1 MYLILGIILLLT
13 YALWTLLDRRGK
25 PPGPFGL
32 PVIGYLPFIDS
43 VKPYE
48 TLTKLAKRYGPVYS
62 LRMGQVDAVVLSS
75 PELIRDTLKREETT
89 GRAPLFITHGIMGGY
104 GIICAEGNLWRDQRR
119 LSTEWLRKMGMTKF
133 GPTRSTL
140 EARIL
145 IGVNE
150 LLQDLKRESEK
161 VFAFDPAPLLHHIL
175 GNLMNDIV
183 FGLQYERDDATWRYL
198 QHLQEEGVKHIGVSM
213 AVNFLPFLRH
223 LPSSKRIIEFLLN
236 GKAKTHK
243 IYDSIIE
250 KQRSTL
256 TAATGD
262 GYDGPEVNDPPATV
276 AQRDCILSNFLQE
289 TRRRESGGRPE
300 LAFCSDVQLRHLL
313 ADLFGAGVDT
323 TFTTLR
329 WLILF
334 LALNKDVQQRL
345 RQEMAARLQAEPCL
359 NDIDSLPYL
368 KACVAEA
375 QRLRTVVP
383 LGIPHGAVSD
393 ITIAGFKVPKNTMII
408 PLLWAVHMDPSL
420 WRNPDRF
427 DPNHFLDDAGQYVT
441 PSHFMPFQTGKR
453 MCLGDELAR
462 MILMLYTGRLFW
474 NFELDLFN
482 GDALDL
488 TGVCGITLTPPPFE
502 VVFKECSK
510 K

>member
-1 MYLILGIILLLT
+1 MYLILAAISFLSYLLWN
-13 YALWTLLDRRGK
+13 AVSRRGK
-25 PPGPFGL
+25 PPGPMGL
-32 PVIGYLPFIDS
+32 PIVGYLPFIS
-43 VKPYE
+43 STKPYV
-48 TLTKLAKRYGPVYS
+48 TLTNLGQMYGPIFS
-62 LRMGQVDAVVLSS
+62 LQMGQVDAVVLTS
-75 PELIRDTLKREETT
+75 PDLIRDTLKREETT
-89 GRAPLFITHGIMGGY
+89 GRAPLFITHGIMGGH

-145 IGVNE
+145 AGVNE

-161 VFAFDPAPLLHHIL
+161 VFAFDPAPLVHHIL

-183 FGLQYERDDATWRYL
+183 FGLKYERDDATWQYL

-223 LPSSKRIIEFLLN
+223 LPASKRIIEFLLN

-250 KQRSTL
+250 KQRNRL
-256 TAATGD
+256 VGKDAGD
-262 GYDGPEVNDPPATV
+262 DDEVTDLQP
-276 AQRDCILSNFLQE
+276 DCILSNFLRE
-289 TRRRESGGRPE
+289 TRRRESDGRPE

-329 WLILF
+329 WLMLF
-334 LALNKDVQQRL
+334 LALDKDVQGRL
-345 RQEMAARLQAEPCL
+345 RQEMASRLQGEPCL
-359 NDIDSLPYL
+359 NDMDSLPYL

-393 ITIAGFKVPKNTMII
+393 ITIGGYKVPKNSMII
-408 PLLWAVHMDPSL
+408 PLLWSVHMDPKL
-420 WRNPDRF
+420 WPDPERFNPDR
-427 DPNHFLDDAGQYVT
+427 FLDDAGQYT
-441 PSHFMPFQTGKR
+441 APAHFMPFQTGKR

-462 MILMLYTGRLFW
+462 MILLLYTARLFW
-474 NFELDLFN
+474 HFELAAYN
-482 GDALDL
+482 PEALDL
-488 TGVCGITLTPPPFE
+488 TGVCGITLTPPQFE
-502 VVFKECSK
+502 IIFKECSLK
-510 K
+510 

>member
-1 MYLILGIILLLT
+1 MYLILGIVLILT
-13 YALWTLLDRRGK
+13 YVLWTLLDRRGK

-32 PVIGYLPFIDS
+32 PILGYLPFIDS
-43 VKPYE
+43 IKPYE
-48 TLTKLAKRYGPVYS
+48 TLTNLAKRYGPVYS
-62 LRMGQVDAVVLSS
+62 LRMGQVDAVVLTA
-75 PELIRDTLKREETT
+75 PDLIRDTLKREETT
-89 GRAPLFITHGIMGGY
+89 GRAPLFITHGIMGGH

-119 LSTEWLRKMGMTKF
+119 LSTEWLRTMGMTKF
-133 GPTRSTL
+133 GPTRATL

-150 LLQDLKRESEK
+150 LLEDLRRESEK

-183 FGLQYERDDATWRYL
+183 FGLQYERDDETWRYL

-243 IYDSIIE
+243 FYDSIIE
-250 KQRSTL
+250 KQRSRME
-256 TAATGD
+256 G
-262 GYDGPEVNDPPATV
+262 GGSEVSDPG
-276 AQRDCILSNFLQE
+276 RHDDCILSNFLQE
-289 TRRRESGGRPE
+289 TRRRETGARPE

-334 LALNKDVQQRL
+334 LALNNDAQERL
-345 RQEMAARLQAEPCL
+345 RQEMASQLRGEPCL
-359 NDIDSLPYL
+359 NDVDSLPYL

-393 ITIAGFKVPKNTMII
+393 IKIAGYKVPKNTMII
-408 PLLWAVHMDPSL
+408 PLLWSVHMDPSL
-420 WRNPDRF
+420 WPNPDRF
-427 DPNHFLDDAGQYVT
+427 DPEHFLDESGQYSA
-441 PSHFMPFQTGKR
+441 PAHFMPFQTGKR

-462 MILMLYTGRLFW
+462 MILLLYTGRLFW
-474 NFELDLFN
+474 HFELDVFN
-482 GDALDL
+482 GEGLDL

-502 VVFKECSK
+502 IIFKERV
-510 K
+510 